1 MPVMVN
7 GPDEARLRRAFLEEA
22 EEIVQRLSESLAHME
37 ESADRELVNEVFRLT
52 HSLKSESALMGYQ
65 SLSRLAH
72 AMEDV
77 LGKVR
82 SGSLSLGRE
91 ALDLLTAGADR
102 SAVMMADISRTGTED
117 GADVEDLVGSLAVLV
132 GKESAPGA
140 PAGPAAARTLA
151 SARGE
156 PAFDAVELRRIEE
169 ARDRG
174 ESLVRLTVRVLPDEP
189 MKFARAFLV
198 FSNLEQ
204 VVNVIRAVPPMDGL
218 PTRDEE
224 YAETVFYLTAP
235 PGDELLEGASRVDQ
249 IESTAVE
256 RIGFPGAAAGVDASV
271 AAEGAGEG
279 APTEPQA
286 RPAEKSSIRVDTR
299 KLDELW
305 SFVAELVIH
314 KAHISRLCDGVARG
328 MEAAMIH
335 EELLESADSLE
346 KLSSGMQQA
355 MRDTRMI
362 PISIIF
368 SKFPRLVRD
377 LSRKLGKPVELALEG
392 EDTEIDRSLVE
403 SLSDPLTHIIRN
415 SVDHGLEFPE
425 ERVRLGKPEKGR
437 ITVSARR
444 QGGTIVIELADD
456 GRGLDTERIRRKG
469 MDMGVPNASAMTE
482 AQVRELVFLPGFST
496 KDVVTD
502 VSGRGVGMDVVATR
516 VRTDL
521 RGDVELA
528 SEPGRG
534 TRVILR
540 LPLTLTIVNSLLLA
554 DQGQLYAVPLSD
566 LDSTAKLPAAD
577 ISLEDGAEVAP
588 WMGEVIRVHSMSGLL
603 GGDRPSR
610 DEYFA
615 VVLRHGD
622 GRAFLIVDE
631 LMEEREIVIKP
642 VDDLVNPL
650 RLFSGVSIL
659 EDGRLVFILDTSF
672 VRRDNF

>member
-1 MPVMVN
+1 VPVTVN
-7 GPDEARLRRAFLEEA
+7 GPEDARLRRVFLEES
-22 EEIVQRLSESLAHME
+22 EEMIQRLSESLAAME
-37 ESADRELVNEVFRLT
+37 ASSDRGLVNEVFRLT
-52 HSLKSESALMGYQ
+52 HSLKSESALMGYA
-65 SLSRLAH
+65 SLSGLAH

-82 SGSLSLGRE
+82 SGELALGRE
-91 ALDLLTAGADR
+91 ALDLLVAGADR
-102 SAVMMADISRTGTED
+102 AAVMMSEISSRGTED
-117 GADVEDLVGSLAVLV
+117 GSDVQDLVRELSALV
-132 GKESAPGA
+132 GMDRVADA
-140 PAGPAAARTLA
+140 AARPAAAAEPREA
-151 SARGE
+151 HGE

-174 ESLVRLTVRVLPDEP
+174 ESLVRLTVKVTPDEP

-204 VVNVIRAVPPMDGL
+204 FVNVIRSVPAL
-218 PTRDEE
+218 DEGPVDDSR
-224 YAETVFYLTAP
+224 YSETVFYLTAP
-235 PGDELLEGASRVDQ
+235 PGDELLQEASRVDQ
-249 IESTAVE
+249 IASMTIE
-256 RIGFPGAAAGVDASV
+256 RIGFPGPSAAADQSLG
-271 AAEGAGEG
+271 
-279 APTEPQA
+279 TENGDLFPRQGTSG
-286 RPAEKSSIRVDTR
+286 KTSIRVDTR

-305 SFVAELVIH
+305 SYVAELVLR
-314 KAHISRLCDGVARG
+314 KAHISRLCDGMARG
-328 MEAAMIH
+328 MDASMVH
-335 EELLESADSLE
+335 DELLESADSLE

-377 LSRKLGKPVELALEG
+377 LSRKLGKPVELALVG

-403 SLSDPLTHIIRN
+403 ALSDPLTHVIRN
-415 SVDHGLEFPE
+415 SLDHGLEFPE

-456 GRGLDTERIRRKG
+456 GRGLDTQRIRQKAISLG
-469 MDMGVPNASAMTE
+469 IPGAASLGE
-482 AQVRELVFLPGFST
+482 AEVRELVFLPGFST
-496 KDVVTD
+496 KEVVTD

-516 VRTDL
+516 IRDDL
-521 RGDVELA
+521 RGAVELA
-528 SEPGRG
+528 SEVGKG

-554 DQGQLYAVPLSD
+554 DQGQLYAVPLAD
-566 LDSTAKLPAAD
+566 LDSTAKLRSAE
-577 ISLEDGAEVAP
+577 ISMEAGAEVAP
-588 WMGEVIRVHSMSGLL
+588 WMEDVIPVHSLAGLL
-603 GGDRPSR
+603 GGERAAR
-610 DEYFA
+610 EEYFA
-615 VVLRHGD
+615 VVLRHGTSR
-622 GRAFLIVDE
+622 GFLIVDE
-631 LMEEREIVIKP
+631 LIEEREIVIKP

>member
-1 MPVMVN
+1 M
-7 GPDEARLRRAFLEEA
+7 EEA

-37 ESADRELVNEVFRLT
+37 DPVDRDLVNEVFRLT
-52 HSLKSESALMGYQ
+52 HSLKSESAVMGYSILS
-65 SLSRLAH
+65 SLSH

-82 SGSLSLGRE
+82 SGGLALGRDV
-91 ALDLLTAGADR
+91 LDLLMAAADR
-102 SAVMMADISRTGTED
+102 SAVMMAEISRTGSED
-117 GADVEDLVGSLAVLV
+117 GADAQDLVSSLAGLV
-132 GKESAPGA
+132 EKGSASGARAGQTAASGAPG
-140 PAGPAAARTLA
+140 P
-151 SARGE
+151 ARGE
-156 PAFDAVELRRIEE
+156 PAFDTRELRRIEE

-174 ESLVRLTVRVLPDEP
+174 ESLVRLTVRVIPDEP

-204 VVNVIRAVPPMDGL
+204 VVNVIRSVPSLDGL
-218 PTRDEE
+218 PAQDSE

-235 PGDELLEGASRVDQ
+235 PDDQLLRAASRVDQ
-249 IESTAVE
+249 IESVSVE
-256 RIGFPGAAAGVDASV
+256 RIGFPGAAVAGEALI
-271 AAEGAGEG
+271 AAES
-279 APTEPQA
+279 APSETSRP
-286 RPAEKSSIRVDTR
+286 RPAEKTSIRVDTR
-299 KLDELW
+299 KLDDLW
-305 SFVAELVIH
+305 SFVAELVLH

-328 MEAAMIH
+328 MDSSVVH
-335 EELLESADSLE
+335 DELLESADSLE

-377 LSRKLGKPVELALEG
+377 LSRKLGKPVELTLVG

-403 SLSDPLTHIIRN
+403 SLSDPLTHVIRN
-415 SVDHGLEFPE
+415 SLDHGLEFPE
-425 ERVRLGKPEKGR
+425 ERVRLGKPEKGK

-456 GRGLDTERIRRKG
+456 GRGLDTERIRAKAVDVG
-469 MDMGVPNASAMTE
+469 IADAASLSDA
-482 AQVRELVFLPGFST
+482 AVRELVFLPGFST

-516 VRTDL
+516 IRNDL

-528 SEPGRG
+528 SEAGRG

-554 DQGQLYAVPLSD
+554 DQGQLYAVPLAD
-566 LDSTAKLPAAD
+566 LDSTAKLVAAD
-577 ISLEDGAEVAP
+577 ISLEQGAEVAP
-588 WMGEVIRVHSMSGLL
+588 WMGEGIPVHSMPGLL
-603 GGDRPSR
+603 GGDRTPR
-610 DEYFA
+610 EEYFA
-615 VVLRHGD
+615 VVLRHGESR
-622 GRAFLIVDE
+622 GFLIVDE

-659 EDGRLVFILDTSF
+659 
-672 VRRDNF
+672 

>member
-22 EEIVQRLSESLAHME
+22 EEIVQRLSESLARMG
-37 ESADRELVNEVFRLT
+37 ESADRDLVNEIFRLT
-52 HSLKSESALMGYQ
+52 HSLKSESALMGYA

-82 SGSLSLGRE
+82 SGDLALGHGT
-91 ALDLLTAGADR
+91 LDLLMAGADR
-102 SAVMMADISRTGTED
+102 SAVMMAEISRSGGED
-117 GADVEDLVGSLAVLV
+117 GADAQDLVGSLGALV
-132 GKESAPGA
+132 GKEGA
-140 PAGPAAARTLA
+140 PRVASQPAAPSTA
-151 SARGE
+151 ARGE
-156 PAFDAVELRRIEE
+156 SAFDALELRRIEE

-174 ESLVRLTVRVLPDEP
+174 ESLVRLTIRVIPDEP

-204 VVNVIRAVPPMDGL
+204 VVNVIRAVPSLDGL
-218 PTRDEE
+218 PADDAE

-235 PGDELLEGASRVDQ
+235 PDDRLIHGASRVDQ
-249 IESTAVE
+249 ISSISIE
-256 RIGFPGAAAGVDASV
+256 RIGFPGRLAPADAPV
-271 AAEGAGEG
+271 QAEEVPASQR
-279 APTEPQA
+279 T
-286 RPAEKSSIRVDTR
+286 RPAEKTSIRVDTR

-305 SFVAELVIH
+305 SFVAELVLR
-314 KAHISRLCDGVARG
+314 KAHISRLCDGIARG
-328 MEAAMIH
+328 MESAVIH
-335 EELLESADSLE
+335 DELLESADSLE

-377 LSRKLGKPVELALEG
+377 LSRKLGKPVELALVG

-415 SVDHGLEFPE
+415 SLDHGLEFPE
-425 ERVRLGKPEKGR
+425 ERVRVGKPEKGK

-444 QGGTIVIELADD
+444 QGGTIVIEVADD
-456 GRGLDTERIRRKG
+456 GRGLDTERIRQKAVSEGIRDAES
-469 MDMGVPNASAMTE
+469 MSE
-482 AQVRELVFLPGFST
+482 AEVRELVFLPGFST
-496 KDVVTD
+496 KEIVTD
-502 VSGRGVGMDVVATR
+502 VSGRGVGMDVVASR
-516 VRTDL
+516 IRDDL

-528 SEPGRG
+528 SEAGRG

-554 DQGQLYAVPLSD
+554 DQGQLYAIPLSD
-566 LDSTAKLPAAD
+566 LDSTAKLVAAD
-577 ISLEDGAEVAP
+577 ISLEEGAEVAP
-588 WMGEVIRVHSMSGLL
+588 WMGEVIRVHSLPSLL
-603 GGDRPSR
+603 GGERLPR
-610 DEYFA
+610 EEYFA

-622 GRAFLIVDE
+622 SRGFLIVDE
-631 LMEEREIVIKP
+631 LIEEREIVIKP

-672 VRRDNF
+672 IRHDNF